1 MIYNHNK
8 DNKHILYRFA
18 ISLSYMS
25 GKQKF
30 KISYSPTDFI
40 HIWSIESQS
49 WGSKAAFVSIFLPSR
64 PSQVYHFFDNI
75 TKLKNIR
82 DLILFKL
89 ILQTRTQ
96 FGV

>member
-1 MIYNHNK
+1 
-8 DNKHILYRFA
+8 
-18 ISLSYMS
+18 MS

-40 HIWSIESQS
+40 HIQFIVFFLFTRSQS
-49 WGSKAAFVSIFLPSR
+49 RGSKAAFVSIFLPSR